1 MQKHE
6 QRVSI
11 VVSVAL
17 QYKQG
22 FIELYLQGTVYNIFV
37 AQPPLG
43 GGGVALGYHVYQEN
57 TMEVYLLWCAGKL
70 RMHIKFVFLLKG
82 WLMPK

>member
-37 AQPPLG
+37 A
-43 GGGVALGYHVYQEN
+43 
-57 TMEVYLLWCAGKL
+57 
-70 RMHIKFVFLLKG
+70 
-82 WLMPK
+82 